1 MSEIERVQRTFT
13 LQLSDKDKEIDMLKQ
28 KLEGKTCYSLLN
40 ILISLYL
47 KIGLLS
53 LFNDIWNI
61 SIEIRQKNTED
72 LSTYLY
78 KNEGTAF
85 VWWSVCNFL

>member
-40 ILISLYL
+40 ILISFYL
-47 KIGLLS
+47 KIGLS
-53 LFNDIWNI
+53 LFNDICNI

-85 VWWSVCNFL
+85 V